1 MQPNTTP
8 LSPCRPGAFQNP
20 VLGGGRA
27 TLPTGTIRGTFRPPS
42 VSEGAKSCVL
52 WTPVTCCSPPE
63 VSFPYKVQQPPRTP

>member
-20 VLGGGRA
+20 ALGGGRA

-63 VSFPYKVQQPPRTP
+63 VSFPYKVQQPLRTP